1 MADSTSSDP
10 LKIAVIDNRDSFVF
24 NLVRY
29 LEELGCECTIFQNTI
44 ECEAL
49 ARFDG
54 ILISPGPGDPKGAG
68 NCLAIIEWAFSIEKP
83 LLGVCLGHQA
93 IAEAFGGEVGSA
105 SQLLHGETSTV
116 EHDGVGLFADIPNH
130 FTATRYHSLAV
141 RSIPAVLNVTATSDD
156 GEIMGLEHRSAK
168 IFGVQF
174 HPESVLTE
182 HGHHLLGNWL
192 EVVAQ
197 AEN

>member
-1 MADSTSSDP
+1 MSDP

-29 LEELGCECTIFQNTI
+29 LEELGCQCTIFENTI

-49 ARFDG
+49 EGFDG
-54 ILISPGPGDPKGAG
+54 ILLSPGPGDPKGAG
-68 NCLAIIEWAFSIEKP
+68 NCLAIIEWAHSISRP

-105 SQLLHGETSTV
+105 TQLLHGETSTV
-116 EHDGVGLFADIPNH
+116 DHGGVGLFDGIPNQ

-141 RSIPAVLNVTATSDD
+141 KSLPDVLKVTATSDD
-156 GEIMGLEHRSAK
+156 GEIMGIEHRSAK

-192 EVVAQ
+192 RCVAD
-197 AEN
+197 ERK

>member
-1 MADSTSSDP
+1 MSAN

-29 LEELGCECTIFQNTI
+29 LEELGCECTIFENKVA
-44 ECEAL
+44 CEAL
-49 ARFDG
+49 ASFDG

-68 NCLAIIEWAFSIEKP
+68 NCLAIVDWAALTGKP
-83 LLGVCLGHQA
+83 LLGVCLGHQV

-105 SQLLHGETSTV
+105 NRLLHGETSKV
-116 EHDGVGLFADIPNH
+116 EHDGRGLFDGIPND
-130 FTATRYHSLAV
+130 FTATRYHSLGI
-141 RSIPAVLNVTATSDD
+141 REIPKVLKVTARSED
-156 GEIMGLEHRSAK
+156 GEIMGIEHESAK

-192 EVVAQ
+192 KEVARTKSD
-197 AEN
+197 

>member
-1 MADSTSSDP
+1 MSDP

-29 LEELGCECTIFQNTI
+29 LEELGSHCTLFENTV

-54 ILISPGPGDPKGAG
+54 ILLSPGPGDPKGAG
-68 NCLAIIEWAFSIEKP
+68 NCLAIVDWSYSNSIP
-83 LLGVCLGHQA
+83 LLGVCLGHQV
-93 IAEAFGGEVGSA
+93 IAEAFGGEVA
-105 SQLLHGETSTV
+105 NATQLLHGETSKV
-116 EHDGVGLFADIPNH
+116 EHDGVGLFDGIPNH
-130 FTATRYHSLAV
+130 FIATRYHSLAV
-141 RSIPAVLNVTATSDD
+141 RSMPEILKVTARSDD
-156 GEIMGLEHRSAK
+156 GEIMGLEHRGAK

-192 EVVAQ
+192 KVVAK
-197 AEN
+197 E